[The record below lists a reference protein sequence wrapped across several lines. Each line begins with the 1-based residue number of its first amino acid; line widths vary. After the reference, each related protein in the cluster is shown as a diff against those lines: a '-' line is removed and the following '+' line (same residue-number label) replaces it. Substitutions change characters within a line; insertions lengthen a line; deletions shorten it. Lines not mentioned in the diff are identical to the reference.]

1 MKFRS
6 SLYMLT
12 FAALLG
18 TCGSGLAQDAQ
29 SYPDKPIRII
39 VPFAPGGSSDVLARS
54 LGQKLTEM
62 WGQQIL
68 VDNRPGAGGN
78 IGAAEAAHAEPDGYT
93 LLLVDVG
100 TITISPS
107 IYSNLGYDPE
117 KGFAPVTMVAVSPH
131 ALVVNPS
138 VPVNSVEELVAYA
151 KANPDTLNFASA
163 GNGTAVHLA
172 GEQFQQMTGTQWTHV
187 PYKGGAAALIGIVGG
202 EVDLTL
208 NGLLATLPHIK
219 SGKLKALA
227 VAGSHRAS
235 AMPDLPTVSEAGVPG
250 FQSGSWQ
257 GLLAPAGTPPNI
269 VAKLNDAVVKVL
281 NEPDMKQRLADQG
294 AEVVANTPEEFA
306 VFIRDDKAKWAKIVK
321 DSGVKVE

>member
-1 MKFRS
+1 MGPADPCR
-6 SLYMLT
+6 
-12 FAALLG
+12 
-18 TCGSGLAQDAQ
+18 Q
-29 SYPDKPIRII
+29 P
-39 VPFAPGGSSDVLARS
+39 AR
-54 LGQKLTEM
+54 
-62 WGQQIL
+62 
-68 VDNRPGAGGN
+68 AGGN

-93 LLLVDVG
+93 LVLFDIG

-138 VPVNSVEELVAYA
+138 VPVNSVEELIAYA

-172 GEQFQQMTGTQWTHV
+172 GEKFQQMTGTHWTHV

-208 NGLLATLPHIK
+208 NGLLATMPHIK

-227 VAGSHRAS
+227 IAGSHRSS

-250 FQSGSWQ
+250 FRSGSWQ
-257 GLLAPAGTPPNI
+257 GLLAPAGTPPDI
-269 VAKLNDAVVKVL
+269 VAKIHDAVVKVL
-281 NEPDMKQRLADQG
+281 NEPEMKQRLADQG
-294 AEVVANTPEEFA
+294 AEVVANTSEEFA
-306 VFIRDDKAKWAKIVK
+306 VFIREDTAKWAKIVK
-321 DSGVKVE
+321 DSGVKVEQ